1 MSGPTPTSLRHAM
14 AHFATG
20 VTVVTTLEDGHD
32 HAMTANSVTSVSLE
46 PPLVLVCV
54 QQDSGWHDAV
64 VSSGVWG
71 VSILPVGA
79 RPTATWLST
88 GGRPLYGQLSG
99 IPHHRGEL
107 GVALVDDA
115 LATLEC
121 RTTALHEAGDHTI
134 VVGEVITSLA
144 DARRDDPLIYY
155 RSRYTSTR

>member
-1 MSGPTPTSLRHAM
+1 MSGARPTSLRHAM

-32 HAMTANSVTSVSLE
+32 HAMTANSVTSVSLD

-99 IPHHRGEL
+99 IAHHRGEL

-121 RTTALHEAGDHTI
+121 RTYSAHEAGDHTI
-134 VVGEVITSLA
+134 VVGEVVASRA
-144 DARRDDPLIYY
+144 DSRRDDPLIYY

>member
-1 MSGPTPTSLRHAM
+1 MSGARPTSLRHAM

-32 HAMTANSVTSVSLE
+32 HAMTANSVTSVSLD
-46 PPLVLVCV
+46 PR
-54 QQDSGWHDAV
+54 
-64 VSSGVWG
+64 SSWSASSRTAAGMMLWSRRACG
-71 VSILPVGA
+71 VSRSCRSGRDRR
-79 RPTATWLST
+79 RPWLST

-99 IPHHRGEL
+99 IAHHRGEL

-134 VVGEVITSLA
+134 VVGEVLSSLA

>member
-1 MSGPTPTSLRHAM
+1 MSGVTPTSLRHAM

-54 QQDSGWHDAV
+54 RNDSGWREAV
-64 VSSGVWG
+64 LSSGVWG
-71 VSILPVGA
+71 VSIM
-79 RPTATWLST
+79 PTAGRPAASWLST
-88 GGRPLYGQLSG
+88 GGRPLQGQLSRV
-99 IPHHRGEL
+99 PHHRGEL

-121 RTTALHEAGDHTI
+121 RTHALHEAGDHTI
-134 VVGEVITSLA
+134 VVGEVVSSSA
-144 DARRDDPLIYY
+144 DARGDDPLIYY
-155 RSRYTSTR
+155 RSRYTTTR

>member
-1 MSGPTPTSLRHAM
+1 MTPTSLRHAM

-54 QQDSGWHDAV
+54 RQDTGWHDAV

-71 VSILPVGA
+71 VSILPEAG
-79 RPTATWLST
+79 RPAATWLST

-99 IPHHRGEL
+99 IAHHRGEL

-134 VVGEVITSLA
+134 VVGEVLSSQA

-155 RSRYTSTR
+155 RSRYTTTR

>member
-1 MSGPTPTSLRHAM
+1 MSGVTPTSLRHAM

-54 QQDSGWHDAV
+54 RKDSGWHDAV
-64 VSSGVWG
+64 LSSGVWG
-71 VSILPVGA
+71 VSIMPTAG
-79 RPTATWLST
+79 RPAATWLST
-88 GGRPLYGQLSG
+88 GGRPLQGQLSRV
-99 IPHHRGEL
+99 PHHRGEL

-121 RTTALHEAGDHTI
+121 RTHALHEAGDHTI
-134 VVGEVITSLA
+134 VVGEVVSSSA
-144 DARRDDPLIYY
+144 DARGDDPLIYY
-155 RSRYTSTR
+155 RSRYTTTR

>member
-1 MSGPTPTSLRHAM
+1 MSGATPTSLRHAM

-32 HAMTANSVTSVSLE
+32 HAMTANSVTSVSLD

-99 IPHHRGEL
+99 IAHHRGEL

-134 VVGEVITSLA
+134 VVGEVVSSLA